1 MIEMKRCMVR
11 FVQFQPRVDILDSQI
26 YPKHNEFDSCI
37 DPILHWLRDKGV
49 HFVNKV
55 TVTELKMND
64 NFFAVN
70 EIEGKGSV

>member
-1 MIEMKRCMVR
+1 MKRCMVR

-49 HFVNKV
+49 HFVNNV
-55 TVTELKMND
+55 TVAELKMND